1 MSSPPV
7 SCLRRCT
14 DYPSPSGLQTS
25 YSHPSTPSLPSRS
38 SVYESLRPLC
48 RTSRTS
54 PSQFLLPSQSLD
66 SDSSSIPTKSS
77 PSSLDPILSALMSI
91 QLLQLLQNPC
101 TP

>member
-1 MSSPPV
+1 MSSPLV
-7 SCLRRCT
+7 S
-14 DYPSPSGLQTS
+14 YPFLHGYRWLLLSQTS
-25 YSHPSTPSLPSRS
+25 YSLSNIPLPQSRS

-48 RTSRTS
+48 RTFRTS